1 MTTIRL
7 GLIGAG
13 EIMRLRAPLLVS
25 DTGAVI
31 AGVAEPSIE
40 MRELFAEAIRAPG
53 AEEPLFFDDHRALLE
68 SVELDGVVIASPHG
82 LHFQHAA
89 DALAKGCHALV
100 YKPMVTTSGDAK
112 ALADLAEQTRRT
124 VSIAI
129 EGIYSSEFRH
139 VRAMLEAGE
148 LGEIQLVVGTLAQDW
163 LSAVRGT
170 WRTDPLLGGG
180 GNLIDSGYH
189 LLAALLHLT
198 GKVPNEVFAYVDRA
212 GEEFDVFV
220 AGSLRFDGAV
230 GAIAVSGD
238 AKGMNENIY
247 LHGSEK
253 CLNTSVYGG
262 RLEFVTGWSERQTI
276 VLPAA
281 ESAEANFVRCVR
293 GEAETLTPAVLGLE
307 LALVIEAL
315 YRSAEQ
321 HAPVRVVRDDHRGP
335 PGLVPQTP

>member
-1 MTTIRL
+1 VTTIRL

-13 EIMRLRAPLLVS
+13 EIMGLRAPLLVS

-31 AGVAEPSIE
+31 AGVAEPSAE
-40 MRELFAEAIRAPG
+40 MRELFAEAVRPLG
-53 AEEPLFFDDHRALLE
+53 AEEPVFFGDHRALLE

-89 DALAKGCHALV
+89 DALAVGCDALV
-100 YKPMVTTSGDAK
+100 YKPMVTTPTDAK
-112 ALADLAEQTRRT
+112 ALVELSEHTGRI

-139 VRAMLEAGE
+139 VRALLDAGE
-148 LGEIQLVVGTLAQDW
+148 LGNVQLAVGTVAQDW
-163 LSAVRGT
+163 LSQVRGT
-170 WRTDPLLGGG
+170 WRTNLLLGGG

-189 LLAALLHLT
+189 MLAALLHLT
-198 GKVPNEVFAYVDRA
+198 GQVPEEVFAYIDRA
-212 GEEFDVFV
+212 GEQFDVF
-220 AGSLRFDGAV
+220 AAASLRFDGGAV

-247 LHGSEK
+247 LHGSEQ

-262 RLEFVTGWSERQTI
+262 RLEFVTGWSDRETI
-276 VLPAA
+276 ELPAA

-293 GEAETLTPAVLGLE
+293 GEAETLTPAGFGLE
-307 LALVIEAL
+307 LAHVIDAL

-321 HAPVRVVRDDHRGP
+321 HAPVRVVQD
-335 PGLVPQTP
+335 